1 MKNVCVWGV
10 FQGWELFGV
19 VMQNWKKFSKMK
31 KCVCGGVPRVGTF
44 GVVWSMKKSS
54 KTSRKNQRGKK
65 NFWQQKTGQRR
76 RAEESLFY
84 GREIRELVLGWLIFE
99 REVWDRQR
107 KWGVHAVRHKN
118 EYWRQGE
125 REFLTL
131 TQIIPRIPRRACVTE
146 HRSESSPSL
155 VVMLLLVV
163 AV

>member
-1 MKNVCVWGV
+1 MQKFSKMKNVCVWGV

-118 EYWRQGE
+118 EYWRQQRQG
-125 REFLTL
+125 RGNFWHL
-131 TQIIPRIPRRACVTE
+131 PRSYPVFHGGRVWPSIDQSPLP
-146 HRSESSPSL
+146 HSS
-155 VVMLLLVV
+155 
-163 AV
+163 